1 MSKTRIISLINMK
14 GGVGKTTVAVNLA
27 AHMALDAGLKVLLV
41 DADPQTNATLSL
53 MTLREWSKWTKQNGS
68 MADVL
73 EIESTDRKEDDF
85 LKLKK
90 CVVHGVR
97 PEIPGLD
104 LLPSHLKLT
113 FVDLELASRP
123 GRERILNRKLAK
135 IKDDYDIVIIDCP
148 PNLQAATQNALYASD
163 YYLVPAQADFLSA
176 LGLELLIDRLE
187 YLKEEL
193 EFKIK
198 CLGVVFTRVRGG
210 VKYHL
215 DNMAEWPKEKT
226 FAHLDFLQ
234 TFIPE
239 NIAISRAPSQSKPLL
254 LIDPHAPGAIAF
266 RSLSAEIVKLV
277 S

>member
-1 MSKTRIISLINMK
+1 MSKPRVVSLINMK

-27 AHMALDAGLKVLLV
+27 AHLALDAGLKVLLV

-53 MTLREWSKWTKQNGS
+53 MSPRAWTQWTKENGS

-73 EIESTDRKEDDF
+73 EIESAARKEDDF

-90 CVVHGVR
+90 CILHGVCSD
-97 PEIPGLD
+97 IPGLD

-176 LGLELLIDRLE
+176 LGLELLTDRLE

-198 CLGVVFTRVRGG
+198 CLGVVFTRVRVG
-210 VKYHL
+210 VQYHL
-215 DNMAEWPKEKT
+215 DNMAAWPKRKE
-226 FAHLDFLQ
+226 FAGLHFLK

-239 NIAISRAPSQSKPLL
+239 NIAIGRAPSRSKPLTL
-254 LIDPHAPGAIAF
+254 VDPYVPGAVAF
-266 RSLSAEIVKLV
+266 RNLSEEV
-277 S
+277 SNLLL